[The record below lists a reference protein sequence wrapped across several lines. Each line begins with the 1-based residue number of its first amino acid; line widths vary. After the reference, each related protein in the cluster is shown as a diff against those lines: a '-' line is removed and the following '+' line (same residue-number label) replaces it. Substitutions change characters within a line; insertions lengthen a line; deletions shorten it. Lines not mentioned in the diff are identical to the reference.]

1 MIVDR
6 GKKTFEANGSL
17 ENPNPKRKRGTISP
31 VPHLRIGL
39 GLVVFTSPL
48 FRLSTWASPRVLQ
61 CSRPDGHA
69 VKRRNLCTYLPVK
82 FFVRYSCLFLPN

>member
-6 GKKTFEANGSL
+6 GKKTFKASGRL

-39 GLVVFTSPL
+39 
-48 FRLSTWASPRVLQ
+48 
-61 CSRPDGHA
+61 
-69 VKRRNLCTYLPVK
+69 
-82 FFVRYSCLFLPN
+82 

>member
-6 GKKTFEANGSL
+6 GKKTSEASGRL
-17 ENPNPKRKRGTISP
+17 ENPNPKRKRWTISP

-39 GLVVFTSPL
+39 VWVVFTSPL
-48 FRLSTWASPRVLQ
+48 FRLTAWASPRVLQ

-69 VKRRNLCTYLPVK
+69 VKRRNSC
-82 FFVRYSCLFLPN
+82 VRA